1 MTKSIE
7 LNHSDLLRD
16 WGYTI
21 TKRRAL
27 SELRNHQIKDNKD
40 YDIDEFLDDC
50 GDKDYYD
57 VSAVLIWLGY

>member
-7 LNHSDLLRD
+7 LNHSDLLGD

-21 TKRRAL
+21 TKRRAF
-27 SELRNHQIKDNKD
+27 SELRNHHITDT
-40 YDIDEFLDDC
+40 DEFLTDC